1 MRFPLISTA
10 LAALCFA
17 LPTAAQKVNNYG
29 GDGTVASSTML
40 LFTESFE
47 CKAAVVIN
55 HGQPEWK
62 DDYTQMLDKLKGRLN
77 RLGKNMWTTFMSS
90 APIEIGGTIV
100 PAGSY
105 VAGLM
110 CDKDGKFSLALL
122 DAGKAMK
129 QGLMPFGP
137 QTWKPDVLVP
147 MELHRDSSKESV
159 TLMKISLATEKDDP
173 MHGTL
178 TIAWGPHTLTAKLA
192 VHEHG
197 KDDHGEHDK
206 EHGEHKK

>member
-1 MRFPLISTA
+1 MRFPKLTSALTA
-10 LAALCFA
+10 LCLA
-17 LPTAAQKVNNYG
+17 LPVAAQQVTNYG
-29 GDGTVASSTML
+29 GESTVASSTML
-40 LFTESFE
+40 LFTPSFE

-55 HGQPEWK
+55 HGQPEWN

-77 RLGKNMWTTFMSS
+77 RLGKNMWTTFMNS
-90 APIEIGGTIV
+90 APIEIGGTTV

-122 DAGKAMK
+122 DAAKAMK

-147 MELHRDSSKESV
+147 MELHKDSSEESV
-159 TLMKISLATEKDDP
+159 KLMRITLTTEKDDP
-173 MHGTL
+173 MHGAL
-178 TIAWGPHTLTAKLA
+178 TIAWGPQSARPST
-192 VHEHG
+192 
-197 KDDHGEHDK
+197 
-206 EHGEHKK
+206 